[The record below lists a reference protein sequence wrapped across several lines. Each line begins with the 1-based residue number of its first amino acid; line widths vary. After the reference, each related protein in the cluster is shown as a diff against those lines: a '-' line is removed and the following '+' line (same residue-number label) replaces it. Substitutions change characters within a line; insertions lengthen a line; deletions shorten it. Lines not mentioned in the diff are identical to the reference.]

1 MKSSNSRKM
10 IYKEYATFIF
20 LFVIVLYFSV
30 FAGGFL
36 TVSNVMNVLR
46 QVSIIGICSVGMMM
60 VILTGGI
67 DLSAG
72 SIIGVTGT
80 LTAYL
85 VVKMDM
91 SLYLAVMIGILTA
104 AFIGIINGIFVTII
118 SVPPLIT
125 TLATM
130 TGCRGICYIITGG
143 ISIFGFPKNFAVLGQ
158 GYLWI
163 IPIPV
168 ICMIIFYLIGY
179 ILLTKRPYGTY
190 LYSIGGNA
198 EAARLCG
205 INVNRTLIITYLLSG
220 LFAGIAGIVL
230 LSRVNTGPATLG
242 SGYEMDIITSVV
254 LGGVSVSGG
263 EGKLKGVICG
273 VLIMG
278 ILSNG
283 LLIMGISEYYQMV
296 VKCFVLLLAVG
307 LDKNVGKVR
316 RKKQK
321 A

>member
-1 MKSSNSRKM
+1 MSKSRTA
-10 IYKEYATFIF
+10 IYKEYATVIF
-20 LFVIVLYFSV
+20 LIITVIFFSI
-30 FAGGFL
+30 FARGFL
-36 TVSNVMNVLR
+36 SMSNIMNVLR
-46 QVSIIGICSVGMMM
+46 QVSIIGICSVGMML

-80 LTAYL
+80 LTAFMM
-85 VVKMDM
+85 VKADM
-91 SLYLAVMIGILTA
+91 NMYVAVAVGLMAAVLIGA
-104 AFIGIINGIFVTII
+104 INGLCVTKLSI
-118 SVPPLIT
+118 PPLIT

-130 TGCRGICYIITGG
+130 TGARGICYIITGG
-143 ISIFGFPKNFAVLGQ
+143 ISIYGFPKAFSPLGQ

-168 ICMIIFYLIGY
+168 LCMLAVLLLGWC
-179 ILLTKRPYGTY
+179 LLTKRPYGTY
-190 LYSIGGNA
+190 LYSIGGNS
-198 EAARLCG
+198 EASRLCG
-205 INVNRTLIITYLLSG
+205 INVNKTLVFTYILNAI
-220 LFAGIAGIVL
+220 FAGFAGIVL

-242 SGYEMDIITSVV
+242 EGYEMDIITSVV

-296 VKCFVLLLAVG
+296 VKCCVLLLAVG
-307 LDKNVGKVR
+307 FDKNVGKFKHKV
-316 RKKQK
+316 
-321 A
+321 

>member
-1 MKSSNSRKM
+1 MSKSRTA
-10 IYKEYATFIF
+10 IYKEYATVIF
-20 LFVIVLYFSV
+20 LIIIVIFFSI
-30 FAGGFL
+30 FARGFL
-36 TVSNVMNVLR
+36 SMSNIMNVLR
-46 QVSIIGICSVGMMM
+46 QVSIIGICSVGMML

-67 DLSAG
+67 DLSVG
-72 SIIGVTGT
+72 SVIGVTGT
-80 LTAYL
+80 LTAFMM
-85 VVKMDM
+85 VKAELNMCAAV
-91 SLYLAVMIGILTA
+91 LIGLLAAVLIGA
-104 AFIGIINGIFVTII
+104 INGFCVTKLSI
-118 SVPPLIT
+118 PPLIT

-130 TGCRGICYIITGG
+130 TGARGICYIITGG
-143 ISIFGFPKNFAVLGQ
+143 ISIYGFPKAFSPLGQ

-168 ICMIIFYLIGY
+168 LCMLVILLLGWC
-179 ILLTKRPYGTY
+179 LLTKRPYGTY

-205 INVNRTLIITYLLSG
+205 INVNKTLIFTYILNG
-220 LFAGIAGIVL
+220 IFAGFAGIVL

-242 SGYEMDIITSVV
+242 EGYEMDIITSVV

-296 VKCFVLLLAVG
+296 VKCCVLLLAVG
-307 LDKNVGKVR
+307 FDKNVGKL
-316 RKKQK
+316 KHK

>member
-1 MKSSNSRKM
+1 MNKTRAA
-10 IYKEYATFIF
+10 IYKEYATVIF
-20 LFVIVLYFSV
+20 LVITVIFFSI
-30 FAGGFL
+30 FASGFL
-36 TVSNVMNVLR
+36 SMSNVMNVLR
-46 QVSIIGICSVGMMM
+46 QVSIIGICSVGMML

-67 DLSAG
+67 DLSVG
-72 SIIGVTGT
+72 SVIGVTGT
-80 LTAYL
+80 LAAYL
-85 VVKMDM
+85 MVKADM
-91 SLYLAVMIGILTA
+91 NMYAAVAVGLLAAILIGA
-104 AFIGIINGIFVTII
+104 INGFCVTMLSI
-118 SVPPLIT
+118 PPLIT

-130 TGCRGICYIITGG
+130 TGGRGICYIITGG
-143 ISIFGFPKNFAVLGQ
+143 ISIYGFPKSFSPLGQ

-168 ICMIIFYLIGY
+168 LCMLAVLLLGWC
-179 ILLTKRPYGTY
+179 LLTKRPYGTY

-205 INVNRTLIITYLLSG
+205 INVNKTLILTYILNG
-220 LFAGIAGIVL
+220 IFAGFAGIVL
-230 LSRVNTGPATLG
+230 LSRINTGPAALG
-242 SGYEMDIITSVV
+242 DGYEMDVITSVV

-263 EGKLKGVICG
+263 EGKLKGVVCG

-296 VKCFVLLLAVG
+296 VKCCVLLLAVG
-307 LDKNVGKVR
+307 FDKNVGKL
-316 RKKQK
+316 KHK